1 MLNNTN
7 IIYVIIAG
15 LYNILSLHLTVFID
29 FEEHWMCFCAGEMS
43 KYMLIFSL
51 ELQ

>member
-29 FEEHWMCFCAGEMS
+29 FEEH
-43 KYMLIFSL
+43 
-51 ELQ
+51 